1 MRFTTSTLSL
11 LASSLIGLSSA
22 VALAAPPQTVS
33 EALQA
38 RRSEK
43 WPTFGA
49 MADVGVP
56 DGMIASLVV
65 RPWKWVRAYGGGGT
79 NTVAKGWR
87 GGLSLLPFGAG
98 PSLSAEY
105 GSYAEGNANGLVG
118 RLVQGGWEG
127 SAILDKVGYDYANL
141 HVGLDFG
148 GRYFTFFIHGGISR
162 VWSTV
167 HNMDSATHSNTSNSN
182 SNVTGSTQIVVNK
195 DPTIVATGSS
205 LKIGLIIFLL

>member
-1 MRFTTSTLSL
+1 MRFTASTFAL
-11 LASSLIGLSSA
+11 LASSLIGLSST
-22 VALAAPPQTVS
+22 ALAAPPQTVS

-38 RRSEK
+38 RKTEV

-56 DGMIASLVV
+56 DGMNASLVV
-65 RPWKWVRAYGGGGT
+65 RPWKWVRAYGGGGS

-118 RLVQGGWEG
+118 RLVQGNFEG
-127 SAILDKVGYDYANL
+127 SAILDKVGYDYTNL

-148 GRYFTFFIHGGISR
+148 GRYFTFFIHGGVSR

-167 HNMDSATHSNTSNSN
+167 HNMDSAIHNGSGN
-182 SNVTGSTQIVVNK
+182 SNVTGSTQVVVNK
-195 DPTIVATGSS
+195 DPTLVATGSS